1 MSYVF
6 EGSSLIFLDK
16 VVKKY
21 DFYGHSDKAVPFRNS
36 SKAYITC
43 PEVWIARVLKNI
55 DAKYNLIVLR
65 ILLEVNCVKE
75 SD

>member
-21 DFYGHSDKAVPFRNS
+21 DFNGHCDKAVPFRNS
-36 SKAYITC
+36 SKHYVDY
-43 PEVWIARVLKNI
+43 PEV
-55 DAKYNLIVLR
+55 
-65 ILLEVNCVKE
+65 
-75 SD
+75 

>member
-43 PEVWIARVLKNI
+43 PEV
-55 DAKYNLIVLR
+55 
-65 ILLEVNCVKE
+65 
-75 SD
+75 